1 MRRALTILTAVAV
14 AVAVAACGTTSGA
27 TGGEPGASTLPRF
40 TATTL
45 DGGTFALGDH
55 LGKDVVMLSFW
66 ATYCEPCKAEM
77 PVLEQLHAKYAA
89 QGLQILS
96 VSLDGADTVSG
107 VRPHIKKNG
116 YTFDVVVD
124 DDGTI
129 AQAYNPAGV
138 APFMVLIG
146 KDGRIAKRIEGFQAS
161 EAASLEREVQALLG
175 LPE

>member
-1 MRRALTILTAVAV
+1 MKRLAPLVLFVLPLWL
-14 AVAVAACGTTSGA
+14 AACASTGGA

-40 TATTL
+40 TASTL

-77 PVLEQLHAKYAA
+77 PVLEQLHEKYAA
-89 QGLQILS
+89 HGLQILS

-116 YTFDVVVD
+116 YRFDVVVD

-138 APFMVLIG
+138 APFMVIIG
-146 KDGRIAKRIEGFQAS
+146 RNGRIAKRIEGFQAS
-161 EAASLEREVQALLG
+161 EAASLEHEVQALLG